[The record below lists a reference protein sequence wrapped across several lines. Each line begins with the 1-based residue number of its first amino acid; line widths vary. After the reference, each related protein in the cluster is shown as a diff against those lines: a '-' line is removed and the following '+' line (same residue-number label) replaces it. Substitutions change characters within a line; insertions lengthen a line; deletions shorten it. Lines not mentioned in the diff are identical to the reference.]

1 MAWEMTPPSGDAVAG
16 RFRQDFLKGRV
27 TGTMRDWLVTWT
39 HRRGPAVRLLCLPP
53 AGGTATQFRDWGGH
67 LRDAV
72 EVVAV
77 ELPGRGFHR
86 SEPPV
91 TEMERLVVT
100 LAAEVG
106 HLLDR
111 PYAIFGHS
119 VGALIGLE
127 LAHALRGGGHPE
139 ADALFAAACRAP
151 DAFYSRPHRAEPT
164 DDELLAA
171 LSESGGVSAAI
182 LENPKYR
189 QMLLGALRADVTLS
203 ERYRPAD
210 REPLTCPVFAY
221 WGAADSGVPQGRVAG
236 WRNETRGRF
245 VSRMFSGGHFFPV
258 DQRKLLLRA
267 LQDDLVSAVPGHGI
281 MG

>member
-1 MAWEMTPPSGDAVAG
+1 
-16 RFRQDFLKGRV
+16 
-27 TGTMRDWLVTWT
+27 MRDWLVTWT

-53 AGGTATQFRDWGGH
+53 AGGTATQFRDWGER
-67 LRDAV
+67 LPDAV

-86 SEPPV
+86 SEPPI
-91 TEMERLVVT
+91 TEMERLVAA

-127 LAHALRGGGHPE
+127 FAHALRGGGHPE
-139 ADALFAAACRAP
+139 ADALFAAACCAP
-151 DAFYSRPHRAEPT
+151 EVFYSRPSRTEPT
-164 DDELLAA
+164 DEELLAE

-189 QMLLGALRADVTLS
+189 RMLLGALRADVSLS

-221 WGAADSGVPQGRVAG
+221 WGAADSQVPQDETAG
-236 WRNETRGRF
+236 WRSETRGRF
-245 VSRMFSGGHFFPV
+245 VSRMLPGGHFFPV
-258 DQRKLLLRA
+258 GQRDALLRV
-267 LQDDLVSAVPGHGI
+267 LQDDLVSAVAGQEIAG
-281 MG
+281 